1 MPPHESALTEQE
13 IQSFILQA
21 QEGDTQAFEKLYE
34 NFFVPVYKFC
44 AFRLPKEVAEDVT
57 ADAFV
62 KVWENLGSYKPHPK
76 IPFGAWLFRIV
87 RNQVIDVY
95 RKEPMTEEMPEQI
108 EDRDQFN
115 RADTGLHRKELLGT
129 VRSAVDQ
136 LPDRYRDVLLLT
148 YVSELPTHE
157 IARVLKLTEG
167 GVRILRFRALK
178 KLETL
183 LPVDLEPLP

>member
-1 MPPHESALTEQE
+1 MPPHESALTEHQ
-13 IQSFILQA
+13 IQSLIKKA
-21 QEGDTQAFEKLYE
+21 QEGDTAAFEQLYE
-34 NFFVPVYKFC
+34 NFFTPVYKFC

-62 KVWENLGSYKPHPK
+62 KVWENLSHYKPHPK

-95 RKEPMTEEMPEQI
+95 RNEPVMDEMPEQV
-108 EDRDQFN
+108 EDQDHFN
-115 RADTGLHRKELLGT
+115 RADTPLHRKQLLQS
-129 VRSAVDQ
+129 VRGAMEQ
-136 LPDRYRDVLLLT
+136 MPDRYRDVLLLT

-157 IARVLKLTEG
+157 IARVLKMTEG

-178 KLETL
+178 KLETI
-183 LPVDLEPLP
+183 LPPDLGRTL